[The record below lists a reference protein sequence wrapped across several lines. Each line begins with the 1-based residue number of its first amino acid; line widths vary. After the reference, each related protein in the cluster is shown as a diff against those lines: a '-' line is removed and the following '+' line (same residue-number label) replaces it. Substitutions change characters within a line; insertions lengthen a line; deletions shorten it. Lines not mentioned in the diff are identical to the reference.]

1 LSECGLEKEAND
13 LFEAY
18 ELNLITKREYEKKI
32 DKLLIDSKTK
42 DEQLENKDYRQIE
55 IDRLNKSLEKLVGL
69 KNKGLINNEEFE
81 EKKLKLFP
89 KTIDIIE
96 LEDLV
101 KSYDFDK
108 IDTSIYEKEI
118 LNPKIELLD
127 YKKLMTILNE
137 NKDYRVDVVF
147 QAYKEL
153 KKRLK
158 NTTNNA

>member
-1 LSECGLEKEAND
+1 MSECGLEKEAND